1 MSRIAGAFVGRRVAA
16 MTALVLVATASLS
29 AAQGIPARLSD
40 QEFWKLVTES
50 SEADG
55 FFQSDNLVS
64 NEITMQQI
72 IPELVKGRSP
82 GGVYLGVGPD
92 QNFTYIAAMR
102 PRAVFIVDI
111 RRMAMV
117 QHLMYK
123 ALFELSEDR
132 AEFLSRLFGRR
143 RPAGLPADAPPMQML
158 EAFYPVAG
166 DSVLYSRTL
175 KEITN
180 QLTRHHGF
188 GLSNDD
194 LQMLEYVFLSFYLGG
209 PDITYNFGQGM
220 GGRNRGMPSFAELMV
235 ATDGAGVNRGFLGN
249 EQQYRTVRDLHLR
262 NLIVPI
268 VGDFAGPRALR
279 AVGEFLRTHNAIV
292 SAIYTSNVEQYL
304 FREQHKWR
312 QYYENVATL
321 PLDSNSTF
329 VRSVF
334 NFGYNGMGGSGA
346 RSITMLQPVLELLKA
361 LRDGKISGYLDVVN
375 MSRTVW

>member
-1 MSRIAGAFVGRRVAA
+1 M
-16 MTALVLVATASLS
+16 L
-29 AAQGIPARLSD
+29 
-40 QEFWKLVTES
+40 
-50 SEADG
+50 
-55 FFQSDNLVS
+55 
-64 NEITMQQI
+64 
-72 IPELVKGRSP
+72 
-82 GGVYLGVGPD
+82 
-92 QNFTYIAAMR
+92 
-102 PRAVFIVDI
+102 
-111 RRMAMV
+111 

-143 RPAGLPADAPPMQML
+143 RPAGLNADAPPMQLL

-268 VGDFAGPRALR
+268 VGDFAGPKALR
-279 AVGEFLRTHNAIV
+279 AVGDFLKTHSATV

-334 NFGYNGMGGSGA
+334 NFGYNGMGSGA